1 MKLYLINLDRRA
13 DRLAAMAQESRKAG
27 LSFTRIAA
35 MDGQSPASQAPM
47 RERFAASGP
56 LGPLPSG
63 DRCCTLSHRRTWE
76 ALVESGAPYA
86 AVFEDDVRLTAA
98 AAALLTDAAW
108 IPPGADLIKLEH
120 FGPANQKV
128 LVRDEW
134 PGPAGLT
141 LARLASRH
149 TGAAAYILSRRA
161 AQTLLAIERFDL
173 PVDHLLFNPN
183 NSPVF
188 AALAPWQ
195 VLPAVARQQEFV
207 GAKSDI
213 ETTRRR
219 LRALSPAYV
228 KRELIRAAYDLKL
241 IPWQLWLV
249 LSGKARLVGV
259 CAPEA
264 ISAAR
269 SGRPPGC

>member
-1 MKLYLINLDRRA
+1 MELYLINLDRRA

-27 LSFTRIAA
+27 LCFTRVAA
-35 MDGQSPASQAPM
+35 VDGQSPASQAPM
-47 RERFAASGP
+47 RDWFAAGGP

-63 DRCCTLSHRRTWE
+63 DRCCTLSHRRAWE
-76 ALVESGAPYA
+76 ALAASGAPYA
-86 AVFEDDVRLTAA
+86 AVFEDDVRLTPA
-98 AAALLTDAAW
+98 AAALLADTAW
-108 IPPGADLIKLEH
+108 IPPGTDLVKLEH
-120 FGPANQKV
+120 FGPQSQKV
-128 LVRDEW
+128 LVRDER

-141 LARLASRH
+141 LGRLASRH

-161 AQTLLAIERFDL
+161 ALLLLDITRFDL

-188 AALAPWQ
+188 AKLAPWQ

-219 LRALSPAYV
+219 LRALSPAYM
-228 KRELIRAAYDLKL
+228 KREVIRAAYDLKL
-241 IPWQLWLV
+241 VPKQLWLV
-249 LSGKARLVGV
+249 LSGKARLAGV
-259 CAPEA
+259 RAPEA
-264 ISAAR
+264 VNAAL
-269 SGRPPGC
+269 SGRPPDC

>member
-1 MKLYLINLDRRA
+1 MELYLINLDRRA

-27 LSFTRIAA
+27 LCFTRIAA
-35 MDGQSPASQAPM
+35 VDGQSPASQAPM
-47 RERFAASGP
+47 RDWFAAGGP

-63 DRCCTLSHRRTWE
+63 DRCCTLSHRRAWE
-76 ALVESGAPYA
+76 ALAASGAPYA
-86 AVFEDDVRLTAA
+86 AVFEDDVRLTPAA
-98 AAALLTDAAW
+98 TALLADTAW
-108 IPPGADLIKLEH
+108 FPPGTDLIKLEH
-120 FGPANQKV
+120 FGPRSQKV
-128 LVRDEW
+128 LVRDER

-141 LARLASRH
+141 LGRLASRH

-161 AQTLLAIERFDL
+161 ALLLLDIARFDL

-188 AALAPWQ
+188 AKLAPWQ

-228 KRELIRAAYDLKL
+228 KREVIRAAYDLKL
-241 IPWQLWLV
+241 VPKQLWLV
-249 LSGKARLVGV
+249 LSGTARLAGV
-259 CAPEA
+259 RAPEA
-264 ISAAR
+264 VNAAL